1 MTVGY
6 SMSEEVAQQEPKPT
20 PQEQQAPSAGA
31 LLRQARE
38 ASGLHIAALAV
49 SLKVPVKKLE
59 ALEADRL
66 HLVHD
71 PVFVRALAAGVCR
84 VLRVDAR
91 PVLERLPQGPTPVL
105 QSSAAINEPFKP
117 HGQSRRWSGSG
128 WLTRPSTL
136 AVAGL
141 LLAAVVVG
149 FLPELQH
156 AAQWLRA
163 GPGAAPQAAAPQSA
177 ASQSAASQSPQPSP
191 PATALPAPV
200 LPGPVL
206 EDVAAAPGTGAS
218 AQQAAPAAVS
228 ASGTLSYTAAA
239 DGDLLVFKARAAT
252 WIEVTDATGGVP
264 LRRTLAAGESVAAS
278 GVMPLSV
285 VVGRADAVE
294 VKVRGSAIDLSALA
308 MANVARF
315 EVT

>member
-6 SMSEEVAQQEPKPT
+6 SMSEEVAQQGSNT
-20 PQEQQAPSAGA
+20 PPVAQAVPSAGA

-38 ASGLHIAALAV
+38 AAGLHIAALAV

-66 HLVHD
+66 HLMHD

-84 VLRVDAR
+84 VLRVDAL
-91 PVLERLPQGPTPVL
+91 PVLERLPQGPTPKL
-105 QSSAAINEPFKP
+105 QAAAAINEPFKP
-117 HGQSRRWSGSG
+117 HGQTRRWSGPG
-128 WLTRPSTL
+128 MLTRPITL
-136 AVAGL
+136 AVGGL

-163 GPGAAPQAAAPQSA
+163 GPGAAPQAAAPQPVPAAQPSAPTPVVQSSAPAATVLEEVAQPRPSA
-177 ASQSAASQSPQPSP
+177 ALAAQD
-191 PATALPAPV
+191 AP
-200 LPGPVL
+200 
-206 EDVAAAPGTGAS
+206 
-218 AQQAAPAAVS
+218 AVS
-228 ASGTLSYTAAA
+228 ASGTLSYTAVA
-239 DGDLLVFKARAAT
+239 DGDPLVFRARAAT

-264 LRRTLAAGESVAAS
+264 LRRTLAPGESVAAS

-285 VVGRADAVE
+285 VVGRADAVD
-294 VKVRGSAIDLSALA
+294 VKVRGTSFDLSALA
-308 MANVARF
+308 KANVARF
-315 EVT
+315 EVK